1 MKSTLIV
8 KQQTKRKSANHEV
21 TTPRVK
27 PNCVETNIPFDLNS
41 AVPVRIE
48 YPSIR
53 TSDTTLPSY
62 KLLEPPPPSEKEPTT
77 RAIQVGGD
85 GDENGSVTATSAT
98 KKPAPSTEFFMDSDC
113 LESHEDEDLTTVVLA
128 DKGKGADPREYG
140 GALYSP
146 NLMIVPAGTTSTGGS
161 DSIELVG
168 VHRDKGKIVGPE
180 GRAWNGMA
188 KDQPGPSRID
198 FHDHGEMSFQEQVV
212 LFQSFKRKR
221 TTEFNDGLRYDPP
234 SAFMAPKNIPLSFH
248 GFLDSAFHWDSQG
261 YIKPEGR
268 RHNSHY
274 SRMDNWRRDL
284 SRVSRAQQLKRSALI
299 FI

>member
-1 MKSTLIV
+1 MGENTLIV

-53 TSDTTLPSY
+53 TSDTTLPSH
-62 KLLEPPPPSEKEPTT
+62 KLLEPLPPSEKEPTT
-77 RAIQVGGD
+77 RAIQVGH

-168 VHRDKGKIVGPE
+168 VHRDKGKNIGPG

-198 FHDHGEMSFQEQVV
+198 FHDHGEMTFQEQII

-221 TTEFNDGLRYDPP
+221 TTGLNDGLRYNPTLP
-234 SAFMAPKNIPLSFH
+234 RLSWHPKISPYRFMVFSIPLSI
-248 GFLDSAFHWDSQG
+248 GTVKATLSLKGGVTTPITLEWITGVAIFL
-261 YIKPEGR
+261 
-268 RHNSHY
+268 
-274 SRMDNWRRDL
+274 
-284 SRVSRAQQLKRSALI
+284 V
-299 FI
+299 